1 MTSPP
6 SSPDSLLGLALLGK
20 TGLAFAV
27 VVASILLCGWLAK
40 RLRPGHTR
48 PGAHLRLVG
57 STQVG
62 QRERVVIVQ
71 VQGRWLVL
79 GVTPQHISALS
90 ELPAPADEPAAPGT
104 PLAPAFAE
112 RLAAALKQRLTP
124 AGNDTP

>member
-1 MTSPP
+1 MS
-6 SSPDSLLGLALLGK
+6 SNSPDNLMGLALLGK
-20 TGLAFAV
+20 TALAFAA

-40 RLRPGHTR
+40 RMRPGHSR

-57 STQVG
+57 STSVG

-71 VQGRWLVL
+71 VQQRWLVL

-90 ELPAPADEPAAPGT
+90 EMPVPDDAPVAAST

-112 RLAAALKQRLTP
+112 RLAAALKQRLNGTDKP
-124 AGNDTP
+124 